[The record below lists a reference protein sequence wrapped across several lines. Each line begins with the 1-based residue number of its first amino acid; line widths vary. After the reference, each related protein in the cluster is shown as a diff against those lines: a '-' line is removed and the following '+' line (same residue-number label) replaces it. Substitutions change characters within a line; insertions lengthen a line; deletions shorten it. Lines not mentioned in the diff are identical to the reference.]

1 MAGET
6 LASFGRALALV
17 GRQKANLAPVD
28 TAMFGRNS
36 AWFPVI
42 KESSAG
48 AWQRNVILSPE
59 QVIAFHAV
67 FACMT
72 LIASDISKLQ
82 LKLVQL
88 IDGIWTETTSPSFS
102 PVLRKPNSYQNRIQF
117 WENWIL
123 SKLSTGNMY
132 ALKQRDDRG
141 VVTSLYILDP
151 TKVMPRVSEDGQ
163 VFYEL
168 RPDNLTGITK
178 QIIVPAREIIHDRM
192 NSGLFHPLVGIS
204 PLYAAGLAA
213 TQGLQIQSNS
223 TRLFRNNSMPGGI
236 LSAAGEV
243 LDADAEEIK
252 AGWEENFGG
261 ENIGRVAVLGNG
273 MKFEQMALTAVDAQ
287 LIEQLKWAAE
297 NVCSAFHVPPYKIG
311 IGEMPKFTNVQSL
324 NIEYFQQCLQ
334 KLIED
339 GELCMDEGLGI
350 GDGVGTQPYYGTQ
363 FDTPNLLRMD
373 SITQMEVLDKAKSIM
388 TPDEQRAQLMLP
400 KTPGGNVVYRQQQD
414 FSLEALAK
422 RDAQPDPFGSAKPP
436 ASDPAALPPPAAPM
450 KDGADGRLGRKFT
463 QDVIA
468 KAERL
473 RRRRVA

>member
-6 LASFGRALALV
+6 LESFGRALSLIR
-17 GRQKANLAPVD
+17 RQKLNLAPVD
-28 TAMFGRNS
+28 SGVLSRNS
-36 AWFPVI
+36 AWFPII
-42 KESSAG
+42 KEAFAG
-48 AWQRNVILSPE
+48 AWQRDIIVSNE

-67 FACMT
+67 FSCMT

-88 IDGIWTETTSPSFS
+88 VDGIWIETTSPSFS

-117 WENWIL
+117 WENWIM

-132 ALKQRDDRG
+132 ALKQRDERG
-141 VVTSLYILDP
+141 IVTALYILDP
-151 TKVMPRVSEDGQ
+151 TEVMPRVSEDGQ

-178 QIIVPAREIIHDRM
+178 AIIVPAREIIHDRM
-192 NSGLFHPLVGIS
+192 HAGLFHPLVGIS

-236 LSAAGEV
+236 LTAPGEV
-243 LDADAEEIK
+243 IESDAEEIK

-261 ENIGRVAVLGNG
+261 DNIGRVAVLGNG

-324 NIEYFQQCLQ
+324 NIEYYQQCLQ
-334 KLIED
+334 SHLES

-350 GDGVGTQPYYGTQ
+350 GEGVGEKPYYGTE

-373 SITQMEVLDKAKSIM
+373 SITQMEVLDKAKNIL
-388 TPDEQRAQLMLP
+388 TPDEQRGQLGYP
-400 KTPGGNVVYRQQQD
+400 KTKGGNVVYRQQQD
-414 FSLEALAK
+414 FSLEALAE
-422 RDAQPDPFGSAKPP
+422 RDAQPDPFGSAKPATQNRQP
-436 ASDPAALPPPAAPM
+436 CTAG
-450 KDGADGRLGRKFT
+450 GADKGWC
-463 QDVIA
+463 
-468 KAERL
+468 
-473 RRRRVA
+473 